1 MPNMLDELAA
11 AVGNGNRVV
20 YIFLDEAGN
29 FDFSPNGTPFFILG
43 SLTKERPFLAYR
55 ELTELK
61 YDLIETGEDL
71 EFFHAAEDRQQVRD
85 KVFAIIAARLE
96 GCTIDSTIVEKRKT
110 GPALRPIEQFYPRM
124 LGFHLKYILKR
135 IQWEGVREVVVF
147 TDRLPVQKRRQAIGK
162 AVKQTLASM
171 LPASAVYRIH
181 HHDSKSNLDLQIADY
196 CTWAIQRKWTQADA
210 RSYALIR
217 PAIRSEFD
225 IFRTGQTHY
234 Y

>member
-1 MPNMLDELAA
+1 MIEEPEVAA
-11 AVGNGNRVV
+11 EVRARVL

-29 FDFSPNGTPFFILG
+29 FDFSPNGTPFFIMG
-43 SLTKERPFLAYR
+43 SLTKERPFFAYR

-61 YDLIETGEDL
+61 YDLIESGADI
-71 EFFHAAEDRQQVRD
+71 EFFHAAEDRQQIRD
-85 KVFAIIAARLE
+85 KVFAIISKRLE

-110 GPALRPIEQFYPRM
+110 GPALRPIERLYPTM
-124 LGFHLKYILKR
+124 LGYHLRYILKHV
-135 IQWEGVREVVVF
+135 QWTGIREVLVF
-147 TDRLPVQKRRQAIGK
+147 TDRVPVQKRRQAIEK

-171 LPASAVYRIH
+171 LPAGAVYRIH

-196 CTWAIQRKWTQADA
+196 CTWAIQRKWAQADS
-210 RSYALIR
+210 RSYDLIR

-225 IFRTGQTHY
+225 IFRAGRTHY